1 MTIRVETIRDS
12 EAFRLLRPEW
22 TELLAASRSDTVFLT
37 WEWLYTWW
45 THFAGRRRLA
55 ILAVREGND
64 LIALAP
70 LALRPPR
77 SSRLAFAWRAEFL
90 GSGTAGSDYLD
101 LIARDGREEEA
112 LEGLLESLEKS
123 GAALDL
129 TQTRRGASIAD
140 RLGERLSGRGWW
152 VRKSI
157 TNSCPFIPLVG
168 HTWTSYLQGLGA
180 SHRANLNRR
189 LRALARTCDV
199 AFETARTEEE
209 RRLFLARLVELHNAR
224 RRTLDGSEAF
234 DSPERIAFHD
244 RFSALALERGWLRLF
259 LLKLDGLPVASL
271 YGLRYRDVFSF
282 YQSGFDPAYARHS
295 VGLVTMG
302 WSIRA
307 ALEEGAAEFDFLHGE
322 ETYKSLW
329 TRKRRALGRLEI
341 YPPRPA
347 GAFARRM
354 DDAHRGARRLARA
367 LLSGGTADRI
377 PPGVKAGAEG
387 RPDAS

>member
-1 MTIRVETIRDS
+1 MTRVDTIADA
-12 EAFRLLRPEW
+12 EGFRRLRPEW
-22 TELLAASRSDTVFLT
+22 TELLAASSSDTVFLT
-37 WEWLYTWW
+37 WEWLHTWW
-45 THFAGRRRLA
+45 RHFAGRRRLA
-55 ILAVREGND
+55 LMTVREGGD
-64 LIALAP
+64 LVALAP
-70 LALRPPR
+70 LALRPPQ
-77 SSRLAFAWRAEFL
+77 SSRLSFAWRIEFL

-101 LIARDGREEEA
+101 VIVRDGSEEAALEA
-112 LEGLLESLEKS
+112 LEEPLLRAN
-123 GAALDL
+123 AALDL
-129 TQTRRGASIAD
+129 AQTRHGASFAD

-152 VRKSI
+152 VRRSV

-168 HTWTSYLQGLGA
+168 LSWSSYLKALGA

-189 LRALARTCDV
+189 LRALARNCDV

-259 LLKLDGLPVASL
+259 LLKLNGLPVASL

-307 ALEEGAAEFDFLHGE
+307 ALEEGASEFDFLHGE
-322 ETYKSLW
+322 ESYKSLW

-354 DDAHRGARRLARA
+354 DDANRGARRLARA

-377 PPGVKAGAEG
+377 PPGLPAGAEE